1 MPHFTSGI
9 VIELDSLGQL
19 KCANQREDRL
29 EFVLFLVNHYRVE
42 ELQNTAFLTNG
53 CVMKVSFES
62 SERR

>member
-42 ELQNTAFLTNG
+42 ELQKYCFLD
-53 CVMKVSFES
+53 
-62 SERR
+62 